1 MIEYVNALNRSYGS
15 IIRRAEK
22 EDKRYLQVL
31 SEITSFLTIL
41 KEFLSK
47 AATLENVLRDLKVG
61 KVCYK
66 WFYTETDTRITLS
79 RLNPHVSVFYTG
91 MSIGVTNTKHFLAE
105 LNDRV
110 VKVRI
115 NNYIE
120 EIPVT
125 SIQDIVL
132 KRSVIIKALSEAKNA
147 LQKYGDE
154 FTVCTKQLQRGVVR

>member
-1 MIEYVNALNRSYGS
+1 MIEYVNTLTRSYGNM
-15 IIRRAEK
+15 IRRAEK

-31 SEITSFLTIL
+31 SEITSFLSIL

-47 AATLENVLRDLKVG
+47 ATALENAFRDLKVG
-61 KVCYK
+61 KICYS
-66 WFYTETDTRITLS
+66 WFYAETDTRIMLS
-79 RLNPHVSVFYTG
+79 RLNPHVSIFYTG
-91 MSIGVTNTKHFLAE
+91 TSIGVTNTKHFYAE

-120 EIPVT
+120 EISVAN
-125 SIQDIVL
+125 IQDIVL
-132 KRSVIIKALSEAKNA
+132 KRSVIIRALSEAKNA

-154 FTVCTKQLQRGVVR
+154 FTVCAKQLQRGVAH